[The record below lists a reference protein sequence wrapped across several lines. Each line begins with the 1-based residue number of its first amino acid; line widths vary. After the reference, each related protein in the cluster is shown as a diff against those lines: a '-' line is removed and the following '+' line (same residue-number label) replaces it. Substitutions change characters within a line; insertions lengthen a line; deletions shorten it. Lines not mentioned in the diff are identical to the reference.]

1 MGMLREM
8 LRPAFPPYELG
19 SAVYVREAQ
28 EKYARLEKL
37 YHLAQSRSWN
47 GKQVLPELIQ
57 KHGGIKIDPEKREPL
72 ARVLSIIMWGEL
84 AAWIISADLAE
95 RIDDVEAR
103 MAATA

>member
-57 KHGGIKIDPEKREPL
+57 KHGGVKIDPDKRGPP
-72 ARVLSIIMWGEL
+72 ARGLSGIMWGGL
-84 AAWIISADLAE
+84 AAWVISPDLAG
-95 RIDDVEAR
+95 RIADVQ
-103 MAATA
+103 